1 MQVRYVCIQ
10 EALLPQNDRATHYIS
25 QNPVHCLKKLYNKL
39 TTNYSMEL
47 EGYSWPTC
55 SKQPQLVDCR
65 VGVVNKLDY

>member
-1 MQVRYVCIQ
+1 MQVRYVCKQ

-47 EGYSWPTC
+47 EGYS
-55 SKQPQLVDCR
+55 
-65 VGVVNKLDY
+65 